1 MFGKKAFHFH
11 LDAYLHTCPV
21 PLVKTSPCSSPVGK
35 ASSQV
40 GGTQGMEGHERT
52 GVASGTGRDQACVRT
67 G

>member
-40 GGTQGMEGHERT
+40 GGTQG
-52 GVASGTGRDQACVRT
+52 VASGTGRDQACVRT